1 MIDKEQQLDL
11 ITDYLT
17 QLEDAYR
24 IHHFNEN
31 EYLDKID
38 ILRVCLLFGEFTELE
53 QEMKTW
59 PRVTGVTFSR
69 KRA

>member
-1 MIDKEQQLDL
+1 MNETLDL

-38 ILRVCLLFGEFTELE
+38 ILRGCLLFGEFTELE

-59 PRVTGVTFSR
+59 PRVIEITFPR
-69 KRA
+69 KRT